1 MKTKLTTLLL
11 VASTVLV
18 FAQKK
23 KMELSILTIQLST

>member
-11 VASTVLV
+11 VASTVLE

-23 KMELSILTIQLST
+23 KKWNCLY